1 MSKINNV
8 TQITL
13 GVKSISIYKYA
24 QDKHGNFM
32 FSDDEVVIH
41 QYAYQ
46 LTQKQVQ
53 ALGNIIM
60 EYLEKGDII

>member
-32 FSDDEVVIH
+32 FSDDEVEV
-41 QYAYQ
+41 
-46 LTQKQVQ
+46 
-53 ALGNIIM
+53 LGNIFENKELLKEKIH
-60 EYLEKGDII
+60 EYQRAV